1 MGERTMLLFA
11 AIAYE
16 NSEIEEQRLDEQ
28 LFARIGQGDK
38 SAFCQLYEETSNA
51 VFAYALSFLRNKEDA
66 EDVMQ
71 ETFLHIRSAAH
82 LYQPLG
88 KPMAWILTIAKNV
101 CLMKFRQNRHV
112 TFMAY
117 DEAPEELDCSQIQ
130 EEEDRLV
137 LETAFR
143 VLSKEECQI
152 IVLHAVSGMKH
163 REISQIMGIPL
174 STILSKYHRG
184 IQKLREQLEEERK

>member
-1 MGERTMLLFA
+1 MLLFA

-184 IQKLREQLEEERK
+184 IQKLREQLVVSTEL

>member
-1 MGERTMLLFA
+1 MLLFA

-112 TFMAY
+112 TSMSY
-117 DEAPEELDCSQIQ
+117 EEAPEELDCSQIQ
-130 EEEDRLV
+130 EKEDRLV

>member
-1 MGERTMLLFA
+1 MLLFA

-16 NSEIEEQRLDEQ
+16 NSEIEEQRLEEQ

-38 SAFCQLYEETSNA
+38 SAFCQLYEETSNV

-112 TFMAY
+112 TSMAY
-117 DEAPEELDCSQIQ
+117 EEVPEELDCSQIQ
-130 EEEDRLV
+130 EKEDRLV

-143 VLSKEECQI
+143 VLSKEKCQI

>member
-1 MGERTMLLFA
+1 MG
-11 AIAYE
+11 
-16 NSEIEEQRLDEQ
+16 SEM
-28 LFARIGQGDK
+28 
-38 SAFCQLYEETSNA
+38 C
-51 VFAYALSFLRNKEDA
+51 
-66 EDVMQ
+66 
-71 ETFLHIRSAAH
+71 IRD
-82 LYQPLG
+82 
-88 KPMAWILTIAKNV
+88 
-101 CLMKFRQNRHV
+101 R
-112 TFMAY
+112 
-117 DEAPEELDCSQIQ
+117 IQ

>member
-1 MGERTMLLFA
+1 MLLFA
-11 AIAYE
+11 AMVYE
-16 NSEIEEQRLDEQ
+16 DSEIEEQRLDEQ

-101 CLMKFRQNRHV
+101 CLMKFRQNRHM
-112 TFMAY
+112 TSMTY
-117 DEAPEELDCSQIQ
+117 EEAPEELDCSQIQ

>member
-1 MGERTMLLFA
+1 MLLFA

-112 TFMAY
+112 TSMSY
-117 DEAPEELDCSQIQ
+117 EEAPEELDCSQIQ

>member
-1 MGERTMLLFA
+1 
-11 AIAYE
+11 
-16 NSEIEEQRLDEQ
+16 
-28 LFARIGQGDK
+28 
-38 SAFCQLYEETSNA
+38 
-51 VFAYALSFLRNKEDA
+51 
-66 EDVMQ
+66 
-71 ETFLHIRSAAH
+71 
-82 LYQPLG
+82 
-88 KPMAWILTIAKNV
+88 MAWILTIAKNV

-112 TFMAY
+112 TSMSY
-117 DEAPEELDCSQIQ
+117 EEAPEELDCSQIQ

>member
-1 MGERTMLLFA
+1 MLLFA

-38 SAFCQLYEETSNA
+38 SAFCQLYEETSNV

-88 KPMAWILTIAKNV
+88 KPMAWILTIVKNV

-112 TFMAY
+112 TSMSY
-117 DEAPEELDCSQIQ
+117 EEAPEELDCSQIQ

>member
-1 MGERTMLLFA
+1 MLLFA

>member
-1 MGERTMLLFA
+1 MLLFA

-38 SAFCQLYEETSNA
+38 SAFCQLYEETSNV

-112 TFMAY
+112 TSMSY
-117 DEAPEELDCSQIQ
+117 EEAPEELDCSQIQ